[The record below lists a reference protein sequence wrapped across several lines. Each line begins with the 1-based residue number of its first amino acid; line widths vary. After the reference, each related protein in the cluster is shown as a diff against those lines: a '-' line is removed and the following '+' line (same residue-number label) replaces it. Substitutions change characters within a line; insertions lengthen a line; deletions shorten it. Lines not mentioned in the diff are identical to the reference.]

1 MTDEWEKKQKKK
13 INMKHQCNGICVTQF
28 NGLHDDD
35 DVDVAI
41 VIVDDHRD
49 IRNISLNYY

>member
-1 MTDEWEKKQKKK
+1 MLLFGS
-13 INMKHQCNGICVTQF
+13 CGICVTQF

-35 DVDVAI
+35 DDDVAI